1 MNEIVKNS
9 IDARRN
15 AIFSSYNITDE
26 GILLQIDNYFKKL
39 EKFGEKYD
47 DIMKFEE
54 DLAKDPL
61 TKEYTDLFIMI
72 SGYMNPTEEVD
83 EGQEMMNEMADD
95 AKRYVRRTVKE
106 KAASKA
112 RGIPIVGDIM
122 EAKQYADLFGVTKD
136 EEKKTNYL

>member
-83 EGQEMMNEMADD
+83 EGQEMMDEMADD

-136 EEKKTNYL
+136 DE

>member
-9 IDARRN
+9 IDARKN
-15 AIFSSYNITDE
+15 AIFSSYNIKDE
-26 GILLQIDNYFKKL
+26 GILLQINNYFDKL

-72 SGYMNPTEEVD
+72 SSYMNPTEEVD
-83 EGQEMMNEMADD
+83 EGKEMMNEMADD

-122 EAKQYADLFGVTKD
+122 EAKQYADLLGINKD
-136 EEKKTNYL
+136 DE

>member
-136 EEKKTNYL
+136 DE